1 MRVNLIH
8 SLNNLFR
15 SAITIFMISGVV
27 LITRPPFLFGHQL
40 VPDNSTNHTVPEPDI
55 DGASPE
61 LLVTMGYV
69 CAICVPLLSAII
81 SILTRQCKHVPA
93 YLLMFW
99 FGTGALIVSSICKY
113 HLYLVRPQDRTGQEQ
128 LFMYNS
134 NN

>member
-1 MRVNLIH
+1 MRLNLSHFFNI
-8 SLNNLFR
+8 LFR

-99 FGTGALIVSSICKY
+99 FGTGARIVSSICKY
-113 HLYLVRPQDRTGQEQ
+113 HLCNGWDGAEQD
-128 LFMYNS
+128 L
-134 NN
+134 